1 MYDENILELDD
12 TLPFGKYKGW
22 IVRDVLADDA
32 GYLRWMIGN
41 VTRVQLESEI
51 EDALENEELR
61 QELINDSY

>member
-12 TLPFGKYKGW
+12 TIPFGKYKGW
-22 IVRDVLADDA
+22 TVRDVLADDA
-32 GYLRWMIGN
+32 QYLRWMISN
-41 VTRVQLESEI
+41 VPRVSFVIEI